1 MENRMTAR
9 SGGID
14 VLSKKERGLMEKCGD
29 CRGVGDIRE
38 LNGNGKKNTGKIKL
52 KKFQLKAIGKN
63 SVFMAPMFPYQKLAI
78 LFTSTF

>member
-38 LNGNGKKNTGKIKL
+38 LNGNGKK
-52 KKFQLKAIGKN
+52 
-63 SVFMAPMFPYQKLAI
+63 YRED
-78 LFTSTF
+78 